1 MTIDKKRFLIHP
13 RSPASIRNAVM
24 KIIHAPEQLSIYR
37 KNVIRA
43 SQKLNWE
50 HEEIFLEVLINHVL
64 YPVSDK
70 EVLT

>member
-37 KNVIRA
+37 KNVLRA
-43 SQKLNWE
+43 SQELNWE
-50 HEEIFLEVLINHVL
+50 HGEIILEVLINHVR